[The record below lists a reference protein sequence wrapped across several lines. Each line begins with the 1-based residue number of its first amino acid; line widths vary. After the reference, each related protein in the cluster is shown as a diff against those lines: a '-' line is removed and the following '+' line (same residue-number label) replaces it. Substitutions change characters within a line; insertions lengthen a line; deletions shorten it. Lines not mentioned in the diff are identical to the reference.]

1 MANFICEFEGVRG
14 RNLKLY
20 DTKIIITT
28 KKTAGSLITGNFTD
42 GEKTIYLCDVVGVQ
56 FKKSGL
62 AIGYL
67 QFETPSMQMNNKNDN
82 FFSENTFT
90 FENGKNGITNELM
103 GALYNFVTDR
113 IEELKYGN
121 ALVSEI
127 PNFESMKV
135 YKVSANETTTEQE
148 GADSVEKAAEEPV
161 GLKCELCD
169 DYFEHLTYCKIKDDF
184 GTRYRNICDDCIK
197 KHNATKL

>member
-42 GEKTIYLCDVVGVQ
+42 GEKTIYLCDIVGVQ

-67 QFETPSMQMNNKNDN
+67 QFETSSMQMNNKNDN

-90 FENGKNGITNELM
+90 FENRKNGITNELM
-103 GALYNFVTDR
+103 ASLYSYITDR
-113 IEELKYGN
+113 IEELKYN
-121 ALVSEI
+121 STI
-127 PNFESMKV
+127 I
-135 YKVSANETTTEQE
+135 NETPDFEAMQGFKQKIIPEDSSKINEVTEE
-148 GADSVEKAAEEPV
+148 NFVPNPAKTVVPDKY
-161 GLKCELCD
+161 D
-169 DYFEHLTYCKIKDDF
+169 DYFSCPKCGCTL
-184 GTRYRNICDDCIK
+184 K
-197 KHNATKL
+197 KGQKECLCSWQMDWSKYE

>member
-42 GEKTIYLCDVVGVQ
+42 GEKTIYLCDVVGIQ

-103 GALYNFVTDR
+103 IALYNFVADR
-113 IEELKYGN
+113 IEELKYGSSII
-121 ALVSEI
+121 SET
-127 PNFESMKV
+127 PDFESMKV
-135 YKVSANETTTEQE
+135 YKVIINETDIEQE
-148 GADSVEKAAEEPV
+148 DGNLVKESTEEPV

-169 DYFEHLTYCKIKDDF
+169 EYFEHLTYCKIKDDF
-184 GTRYRNICDDCIK
+184 GARYRNICDGCIEK
-197 KHNATKL
+197 YNATKQ